1 MVRTFESSLELPQR
15 LEARALELGDP
26 SVVDFLQRNRVEEVQ
41 LLAPAPVH
49 RDEVRRFEHGEV
61 LGDALPGHLEVLA
74 ELTQGLPVLHVQAV
88 EKLASPG
95 IGECLE
101 E

>member
-1 MVRTFESSLELPQR
+1 MVRTFEASLEFAQR

-26 SVVDFLQRNRVEEVQ
+26 SVVDFLQRNRVQEVQ
-41 LLAPAPVH
+41 LLAPAPLD
-49 RDEVRRFEHGEV
+49 RYEVRRFEQREV

-74 ELTQGLPVLHVQAV
+74 ELTQGLPVVHMQAV